1 MAVKGFASHDVIM
14 ACLSHDIIVVDQIG
28 TEKLVHLS
36 EGSGSEILTYIQ
48 QADEV
53 RGMFLLIQP
62 MEDESCM
69 TCVYVAVVAQG
80 QGQ

>member
-1 MAVKGFASHDVIM
+1 M

-36 EGSGSEILTYIQ
+36 EGTGSEILTYIQ

-53 RGMFLLIQP
+53 RGAFLLIQP
-62 MEDESCM
+62 MGHEGCM
-69 TCVYVAVVAQG
+69 TCVYVVVIAQG
-80 QGQ
+80 QGR